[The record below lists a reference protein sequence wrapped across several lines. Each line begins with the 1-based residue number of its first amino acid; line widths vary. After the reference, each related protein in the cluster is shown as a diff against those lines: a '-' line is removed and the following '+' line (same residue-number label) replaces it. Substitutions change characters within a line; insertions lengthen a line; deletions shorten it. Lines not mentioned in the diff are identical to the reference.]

1 MADWQPVTTNPP
13 AAGHYEARIQMA
25 EDRYLPTMVRY
36 WDGQQWLSRKG
47 KLPTGFGNW
56 GDFSRQSWRPIP
68 TGGGA

>member
-1 MADWQPVTTNPP
+1 MSNWQPVTINPP
-13 AAGHYEARIQMA
+13 AAGQYEARIKMA
-25 EDRYLPTMVRY
+25 EGRYLPIMVRY
-36 WDGQQWLSRKG
+36 WDGVKWASRNG